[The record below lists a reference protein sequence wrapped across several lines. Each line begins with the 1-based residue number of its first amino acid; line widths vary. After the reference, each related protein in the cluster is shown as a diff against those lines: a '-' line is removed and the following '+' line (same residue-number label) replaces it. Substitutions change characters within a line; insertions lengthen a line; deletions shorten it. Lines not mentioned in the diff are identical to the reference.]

1 VVATTDTGPRPT
13 PSGGPTSAGAPG
25 SLSPPPAA
33 GDPARESGPGGL
45 IAAAQVAGA
54 GRKPVRKIHW
64 WFEVILAVAGYYVY
78 AYARSAHGHTLRARD
93 TRIAA
98 RHGRDLFN
106 FEKAIHLDWE
116 RGLQHN
122 LLPYKGF
129 LQVVGGFYGG
139 AHFIV
144 TIGVLVWMLVR
155 RPQFYR
161 FWRTALF
168 ALTMTAVGIFVLYP
182 AMPPRLLKDPVTHH
196 TLTVDTLDKVGGLW
210 SYNHGVLEHI
220 SDPYAPLPS
229 LHLGWATW
237 VFLALWFTLPA
248 RSWRRRIVVGLYPLA
263 VYFTVIATGTH
274 FVIDGVAGMA
284 LTVVVVVVIA
294 YVVRGYRRRQVLRGN
309 RHGAGAGSNQPGPAV
324 APTP

>member
-1 VVATTDTGPRPT
+1 VATTDTGGRPAPAGS
-13 PSGGPTSAGAPG
+13 PS
-25 SLSPPPAA
+25 AA
-33 GDPARESGPGGL
+33 LVSSDPAGEPKAPGL
-45 IAAAQVAGA
+45 IAAAQLASG
-54 GRKPVRKIHW
+54 GRKPVRKIRW
-64 WFEVILAVAGYYVY
+64 WFEVLLAVAGYYVY
-78 AYARSAHGHTLRARD
+78 AYARSAHGHTLKARD

-98 RHGRDLFN
+98 RHGQDLFN
-106 FEKAIHLDWE
+106 FEKAIHFDWE

-139 AHFIV
+139 AHFIT
-144 TIGVLVWMLVR
+144 TIGVLVWMLAR

-168 ALTMTAVGIFVLYP
+168 VLTMAAVGIFVLYP
-182 AMPPRLLKDPVTHH
+182 AMPPRLLKDPLTHQ

-220 SDPYAPLPS
+220 SDPYAPMPS

-284 LTVVVVVVIA
+284 LTAAVVVVLA
-294 YVVRGYRRRQVLRGN
+294 YIVRGYRRRHVLRGD
-309 RHGAGAGSNQPGPAV
+309 RHEAV
-324 APTP
+324 AADVADAEAGTGPPIPQRR